1 MEPKMIDI
9 FIIKIPKRDKVNIA
23 LLKYLKTNLKKSY
36 SIKKFTT
43 NKKSTNFLKS
53 IENSK
58 KLYLKKISENINK
71 RVIKAENACV
81 EVAKLPF
88 VSNFLLDKKTGK

>member
-1 MEPKMIDI
+1 MEPKIIDI
-9 FIIKIPKRDKVNIA
+9 FIIKIPKRDKINIV

-58 KLYLKKISENINK
+58 ILKFENKNENINR
-71 RVIKAENACV
+71 RVIKA
-81 EVAKLPF
+81 
-88 VSNFLLDKKTGK
+88 DKA